1 MNSIKTKF
9 ALLISL
15 ILVLSIGTT
24 SFVSYYRTQ
33 ASIKEQ
39 MQDDLMDLTKVT
51 AREITG
57 LVRTYQA
64 ESESMARDE
73 VITSLDR
80 VNGLA
85 RIERDVQLLKH
96 YETIMVTDPA
106 GNVLFGN
113 NNASGS
119 RADRDYFQQAV
130 STGKTV
136 VSDPLIS
143 RTTNH
148 LVYSITVPL
157 KKAGT
162 TVGYLITTASMDTV
176 SQFIAGV
183 KAGKTGYAFATDS
196 KSLVFAHPNKDN
208 ILKLNFSQDTTLAQT
223 LRDIGARMV
232 KKESA
237 VMNYQFQGQDKYMGF
252 MPIAN
257 TPWIIAVS
265 LTTAEFME
273 DLVATRNFTLG
284 MAILMILLSVLL
296 VYLFVARLVKPIEKM
311 TLLAENLAAGDYT
324 ENTLSILNTDQS
336 NLPQKTSGQDEIS
349 RLSAAFRTMADN
361 TRGLLRKVHQNSQ
374 QLAASSQQLT
384 ASTEQSAQTST
395 LVATSITD
403 VAEGASRQN
412 QVVGEV
418 SDVAQQTAASVEE
431 VAATTTEVSE
441 MADKM
446 QLTSQKGRQAID
458 NVVRTMHSIKSE
470 SAQSAEQALSLATS
484 ADQIKEIVNVIQ
496 SIAGQTNLL
505 ALNAAIEAARAGE
518 HGRGFAVVADEV
530 RKLAEQS
537 AGASEQIKQLIDAI
551 HGKVTAV
558 KREIDREG
566 LVVEEGIGV
575 ANRAGE
581 SFEELSELLNLTVVQ
596 IKEVS
601 TAIQHVAQ
609 GNQDVVSSIQIIDES
624 SRNAMQEAQTVSA
637 ATEEQAA
644 SMQEIAAASR
654 ALAMMAE
661 ELNVEVTKFRL

>member
-15 ILVLSIGTT
+15 ILVLSIGAI

-33 ASIKEQ
+33 QSLTAQ
-39 MQDDLMDLTKVT
+39 MQEDLMDLTKVS
-51 AREITG
+51 AREVTG
-57 LVRTYQA
+57 IVRNNVSEV
-64 ESESMARDE
+64 ESLAHDE
-73 VITSLDR
+73 AIFNLNPI
-80 VNGLA
+80 NGLN
-85 RIERDVQLLKH
+85 RIEREVQRLAH
-96 YETIMVTDPA
+96 YETIMVTDLN
-106 GNVLFGN
+106 GTVLFGN

-119 RADRDYFQQAV
+119 RSDRDYFKQALA
-130 STGKTV
+130 TNKTV
-136 VSDPLIS
+136 VSDPLVS
-143 RTTNH
+143 RTTNN
-148 LVYSITVPL
+148 LSYVIATPV
-157 KKAGT
+157 KKGPA
-162 TVGYLITTASMDTV
+162 TVGILIATAKIDTV
-176 SQFIAGV
+176 TQFVGTI
-183 KAGKTGYAFATDS
+183 KAGKTGYAFAADS
-196 KSLVFAHPNKDN
+196 KALVFAHPNKDN
-208 ILKLNFSQDTTLAQT
+208 VMKLNFATDTTLPQS
-223 LRDIGARMV
+223 LRDIGAKFV
-232 KKESA
+232 KKESG

-252 MPIAN
+252 MPIAG
-257 TPWIIAVS
+257 TPWGIAIGI
-265 LTTAEFME
+265 TTAEFLE
-273 DLVATRNFTLG
+273 DIVATRNF
-284 MAILMILLSVLL
+284 MLMLALAMIILSVGF
-296 VYLFVARLVKPIEKM
+296 VYLFVARMVKPVEKM
-311 TLLAENLAAGDYT
+311 TLLAENLADGDYT
-324 ENTLSILNTDQS
+324 EKTLSVLKSDKDDNE
-336 NLPQKTSGQDEIS
+336 KKRSGQDEIE

-361 TRGLLRKVHQNSQ
+361 TRILLRKVHQNSQ
-374 QLAASSQQLT
+374 QLAASSEELT
-384 ASTEQSAQTST
+384 ASTEQSAQTSA
-395 LVATSITD
+395 LVATSITE
-403 VAEGASRQN
+403 VAAGAARGN
-412 QVVGEV
+412 KVVSDV

-458 NVVRTMHSIKSE
+458 NVVKNMHSIKEE

-537 AGASEQIKQLIDAI
+537 ASASEQIKNLIEAI

-558 KREIDREG
+558 KQEIDREG
-566 LVVEEGIGV
+566 LVVEEGIVV

-624 SRNAMQEAQTVSA
+624 SRTSMEESQTVSA
-637 ATEEQAA
+637 ATQEQAA
-644 SMQEIAAASR
+644 SMEEIAAASR
-654 ALAMMAE
+654 ALAIMAE
-661 ELNVEVTKFRL
+661 ELNREVSKFRL